1 MGIKVLHKQQQS
13 SYQIRFTD
21 NFNNLIG
28 NNAKKY
34 EKIAILTDTNIYKLY
49 REYLTNKNVLVI
61 KIKPGEQNKSYKTK
75 THIEELLFKRHF
87 NRKSLLV
94 VVGGGVVGDLGAF
107 VASTYMRGIDL
118 IHIPTSLV
126 AIVDSSIGG
135 KTGINNQF
143 GKNLVGTFY
152 NPREIIIN
160 RNFLKTLPRKE
171 VTQGLAEII
180 KYGII
185 SNKSLFVLL
194 EKANKD
200 LLKNPEKIINSIIK
214 RCITI
219 KVKTVEEDFKES
231 NKRVILNFG
240 HTIGHALEKHFSYKK
255 SHGECIG
262 LGMLTE
268 SKIAYLI
275 KKLSENDYLRIKNLL
290 DKFNLLNL
298 KIHKSDISKLIHYM
312 KLDKKNKSSKI
323 TFSLPNQIGSMS
335 KQKGLY
341 STEIP
346 ERIIISA
353 IKEVLDE
360 FENK

>member
-1 MGIKVLHKQQQS
+1 MEIKVLHKQEKS

-21 NFNNLIG
+21 NFNNLISK
-28 NNAKKY
+28 NTNKY
-34 EKIAILTDTNIYKLY
+34 EKIAIVTDTNIYKLY
-49 REYLTNKNVLVI
+49 RRYLANKNVLVI
-61 KIKPGEQNKSYKTK
+61 KINPGEKSKSNKTK
-75 THIEELLFKRHF
+75 MHIEELLFKYHF

-94 VVGGGVVGDLGAF
+94 AIGGGVVGDLAAF

-118 IHIPTSLV
+118 IHVPTSLI

-135 KTGINNQF
+135 KTGINNKL

-160 RNFLKTLPRKE
+160 KKFLKTLPQKE

-185 SNKSLFVLL
+185 SNKSLFLLL
-194 EKANKD
+194 EKGNKD
-200 LLKNPEKIINSIIK
+200 FLKNPEKVVNSIIK
-214 RCITI
+214 RCIMI
-219 KVKTVEEDFKES
+219 KVKTVEDDFKES

-262 LGMLTE
+262 LGMLIE
-268 SKIAYLI
+268 SKISYSV
-275 KKLSENDYLRIKNLL
+275 KKLSKNDYSRIKNVL

-298 KIHKSDISKLIHYM
+298 KIHKTDISKLIRHM

-323 TFSLPNQIGSMS
+323 TFSLPNKIGSMS
-335 KQKGLY
+335 KQKGIY
-341 STEIP
+341 SMEIP
-346 ERIIISA
+346 ERTIISA

-360 FENK
+360 FKNK